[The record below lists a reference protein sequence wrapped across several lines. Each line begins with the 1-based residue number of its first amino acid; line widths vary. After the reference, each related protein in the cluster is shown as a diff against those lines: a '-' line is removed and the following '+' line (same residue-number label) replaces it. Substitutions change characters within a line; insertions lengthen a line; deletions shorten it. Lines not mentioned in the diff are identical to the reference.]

1 MYSNEQ
7 TAQKATLNSVVSSI
21 ESQSKTIEA
30 DVNTLDMPAVPEG
43 FTVRINGA
51 DLEQIIGAD
60 GKIVHPLVDK
70 NVKVS
75 YSYRNFYRKR
85 KEDCRC

>member
-1 MYSNEQ
+1 
-7 TAQKATLNSVVSSI
+7 
-21 ESQSKTIEA
+21 
-30 DVNTLDMPAVPEG
+30 MPAVPEG

-75 YSYRNFYRKR
+75 YVVTETSTG
-85 KEDCRC
+85 KEKKTCRC